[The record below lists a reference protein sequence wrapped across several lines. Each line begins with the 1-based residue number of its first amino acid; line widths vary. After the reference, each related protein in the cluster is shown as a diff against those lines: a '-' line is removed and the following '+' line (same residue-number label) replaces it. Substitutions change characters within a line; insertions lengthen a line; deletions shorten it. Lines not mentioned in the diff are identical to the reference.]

1 MICYFREKVVGAN
14 FLTIIMNLLMSFL
27 YDKYKTVMSVITL
40 RDNKKYYKVRW
51 YRVHDAL
58 TFIIL
63 FLYREGGFMEY
74 LITFIFCFVIVYL
87 VYSTVVIFRK
97 KGFEKFKTSKQLKFF
112 EIAYKID
119 FKKINLKSFAQALAL
134 TNAFIIA
141 FTCTVIEIFDSLIF
155 KMLVGFVILVP
166 LMLLMYKLLGTIYK
180 KKEGK

>member
-1 MICYFREKVVGAN
+1 
-14 FLTIIMNLLMSFL
+14 
-27 YDKYKTVMSVITL
+27 
-40 RDNKKYYKVRW
+40 
-51 YRVHDAL
+51 
-58 TFIIL
+58 
-63 FLYREGGFMEY
+63 MEY

-166 LMLLMYKLLGTIYK
+166 LILLMYKLLGTIYK